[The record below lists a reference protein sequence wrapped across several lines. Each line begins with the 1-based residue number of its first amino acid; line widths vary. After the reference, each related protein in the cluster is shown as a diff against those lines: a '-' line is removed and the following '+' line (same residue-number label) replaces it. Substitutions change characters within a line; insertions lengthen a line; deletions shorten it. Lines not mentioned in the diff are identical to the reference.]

1 MSFPEILRHSQVEW
15 NNTQQ
20 WWKFESESE
29 KNRVVER
36 GDESWLLSGM
46 LCLELGVI
54 VDVNLNRWH
63 LNQMALIDRKIVT
76 LTNAD
81 AFDF

>member
-1 MSFPEILRHSQVEW
+1 MEW

-63 LNQMALIDRKIVT
+63 VNQMAFIDMKTVTLDRKTVI

>member
-1 MSFPEILRHSQVEW
+1 MEW

-46 LCLELGVI
+46 PCLGLGVI

-63 LNQMALIDRKIVT
+63 VNQMAFIDMKTVTLDRKTVT